1 MFKKVTVILFVLL
14 LLSSCSLKNIN
25 LTEPESASFDSGND
39 NCPNT
44 DDIIADEYRGVWSL
58 PFRIDKQMIKLY
70 YSNGDIMDAWQY
82 ILVLTPMILSLMNIA
97 ACG

>member
-25 LTEPESASFDSGND
+25 LTEPESAS
-39 NCPNT
+39 
-44 DDIIADEYRGVWSL
+44 
-58 PFRIDKQMIKLY
+58 
-70 YSNGDIMDAWQY
+70 
-82 ILVLTPMILSLMNIA
+82 LTAVPTTALTQMILSLMNTA